1 MARARTHENDYFR
14 SAHYLG
20 CYNEPSLVCGEHF
33 NKTGHSQL
41 DMLPILEEVTHKNDD
56 FLGLEREKIWI
67 RNYHTTNILEPFFIL
82 FANCS
87 FFKKGLITFHFS
99 KNMFSFS
106 KWVSE

>member
-1 MARARTHENDYFR
+1 MQFDQ
-14 SAHYLG
+14 
-20 CYNEPSLVCGEHF
+20 VCGEHF
-33 NKTGHSQL
+33 NKAGHSQL

-99 KNMFSFS
+99 KHVFIFKMRFRMSFHFQNMVLSQNVLSFS
-106 KWVSE
+106 